1 MFWAAIGV
9 GMLINTVGG
18 MVGGGPSR
26 ASMQRTHE
34 QSMRSLR
41 ETLNDTSKLIT
52 SRQQPQVQSR
62 FSFDFEPPP
71 FPQKNFENL
80 QQMQQGHAAQRQAQ
94 TDAMKNQVAQMKDRF
109 FAENHYETA
118 EGPDGKQHVQT
129 DQEGRPQ
136 VAKGPET
143 PQQKLVREEFD
154 AGRRQ
159 QLSER
164 QDVQKDAFL
173 GKEKQDV
180 QKFLAQHQDN
190 LTSPQVQ
197 AELTRMMLDTQKRAF
212 GLQQQHEDERWKVD
226 LPPSE
231 EMALA
236 IEADLAELRQMEREQ
251 AAREEQSP
259 DMLALMQHEQDVA
272 ILLGEQKQVA
282 QRQRLEE
289 NFLMDPR
296 KAMASASPP
305 VDFGEVLPSYLSN
318 SLYNMGI
325 YTV

>member
-1 MFWAAIGV
+1 
-9 GMLINTVGG
+9 
-18 MVGGGPSR
+18 
-26 ASMQRTHE
+26 
-34 QSMRSLR
+34 MRSLR
-41 ETLNDTSKLIT
+41 ETLNDTSARHL
-52 SRQQPQVQSR
+52 SPAAPGPVPLQLR
-62 FSFDFEPPP
+62 FRAAAL
-71 FPQKNFENL
+71 PQKNFENL
-80 QQMQQGHAAQRQAQ
+80 QQMQQGHAAARGT
-94 TDAMKNQVAQMKDRF
+94 TDAMKHQLAQMKDKF
-109 FAENHYETA
+109 FAGITMRPLR
-118 EGPDGKQHVQT
+118 PDGSPGLTGQ
-129 DQEGRPQ
+129 DGRPQ
-136 VAKGPET
+136 VTKGGT
-143 PQQKLVREEFD
+143 PSEAGREEFEG
-154 AGRRQ
+154 GRRQ
-159 QLSER
+159 RLAGPR
-164 QDVQKDAFL
+164 TKDAFL
-173 GKEKQDV
+173 SKEKQDV

-231 EMALA
+231 EIAA
-236 IEADLAELRQMEREQ
+236 AVEADLADLRQMEREQ
-251 AAREEQSP
+251 AAKEEQSP

-272 ILLGEQKQVA
+272 VLLGEQKQVA

-305 VDFGEVLPSYLSN
+305 VDLGEVLPSYLSN

>member
-41 ETLNDTSKLIT
+41 ETLNDTSKLVT

-94 TDAMKNQVAQMKDRF
+94 TDAMKHQLAQMKDKF

-118 EGPDGKQHVQT
+118 EGPDGKPQVLTGQ
-129 DQEGRPQ
+129 DGRPQ

-143 PQQKLVREEFD
+143 PQQKLVREEFE
-154 AGRRQ
+154 GGKRQ
-159 QLSER
+159 QLAET
-164 QDVQKDAFL
+164 QDLQKDAFL

-231 EMALA
+231 EIAA
-236 IEADLAELRQMEREQ
+236 AVEADLADLRQMEREQ
-251 AAREEQSP
+251 AAKEEQSP

-272 ILLGEQKQVA
+272 VLLGEQKQVA
-282 QRQRLEE
+282 QLQKQEE

-305 VDFGEVLPSYLSN
+305 VDLGEVLPSYLSN